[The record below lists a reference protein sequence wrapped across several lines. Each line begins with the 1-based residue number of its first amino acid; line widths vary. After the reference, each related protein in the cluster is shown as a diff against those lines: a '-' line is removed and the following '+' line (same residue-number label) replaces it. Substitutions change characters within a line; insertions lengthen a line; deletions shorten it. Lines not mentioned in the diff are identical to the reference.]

1 MIFRRQNGLQPLWI
15 RLNAYH
21 SSLKIDFVII
31 VIAITSNA
39 KLLLEL
45 AITNIEDCFVRAFK
59 SGILLKKIEENG
71 INMRVLLVLMC
82 SM

>member
-1 MIFRRQNGLQPLWI
+1 M
-15 RLNAYH
+15 
-21 SSLKIDFVII
+21 II

-45 AITNIEDCFVRAFK
+45 AIINIEDCFVRAFK

>member
-1 MIFRRQNGLQPLWI
+1 
-15 RLNAYH
+15 
-21 SSLKIDFVII
+21 VII

-59 SGILLKKIEENG
+59 IGDFIEKT
-71 INMRVLLVLMC
+71 
-82 SM
+82 